1 MSEAELTLNDAVLAA
16 LLATLRDIELPAN
29 IVRVVREVTTK
40 AAEKG
45 ARTTEVKE
53 MFEKIMEEG
62 EVEGFYGE
70 RYRFDG
76 ETLEVEDCPWVRV
89 CDLVVST
96 GKILCPVAI
105 VFSAYTGVH
114 VKEVEWNEGNCRIE
128 VESR

>member
-1 MSEAELTLNDAVLAA
+1 LAEELTLNDAVLAA

-29 IVRVVREVTTK
+29 IVRVVKEVTTK
-40 AAEKG
+40 AAERG
-45 ARTTEVKE
+45 ARTSEVKK
-53 MFEKIMEEG
+53 MFESVVEEG

-70 RYRFDG
+70 VYRFDG
-76 ETLEVEDCPWVRV
+76 ETLEVEGCPWARV

-105 VFSAYTGVH
+105 VFSAYTDVN
-114 VKEVEWNEGNCRIE
+114 VRNVEWKEGNCRIE